1 MRSATPVSPPAR
13 GNRISAFFGVF
24 RYSRRAL
31 TLVWQTS
38 RPLTLGLAFCTLI
51 AGVLP
56 AVAAWIGQLIVDAVV
71 AAMAHHRETGASLSL
86 ASAWPVLRYVLA
98 EAGVIATIALAQRGL
113 AAQQSLLRALLGQ
126 KVNVMILEKAGTL
139 SLAQFENSEFYDK
152 LTRARREASVRPLGL
167 VNKTFSLL
175 QNAISLASFGVLL
188 VQFSPWAIL
197 ILVIGALPV
206 FVSEA
211 KFSGDAFRLFRW
223 RSPQTRMQMYLETV
237 LAREDSIKE
246 VKLFGLEP
254 LLLERYRKIFNTL
267 YGEDRRLTIRRESWG
282 FLLGLLGTLAFY
294 AAYAWVVVET
304 ISGVLTLG
312 EMTMYLMVFK
322 QGQAALSASLTSIS
336 GMYEDNLYLSNL
348 YEYLEQPVMSQRGQL
363 TQGAKPGDGIRFER
377 VGFTYPGADHAA
389 LHDVSLH
396 LSPGQSLA
404 LVGVNGSGKT
414 TLIKLL
420 TRLYEPSE
428 GRILLDGS
436 DLQEW
441 DIATLRRRIGVIFQD
456 FVRYQ
461 LKVGEN
467 LGAGDVEAFDDEA
480 RWHEAAERGLA
491 DEFIRAMPKG
501 YHTQLGRWFQGGQEL
516 SGGQWQKIALARAYM
531 RENADILVL
540 DEPTAAMDAAAE
552 AAVYADFREHRRDKM
567 TLLISHR
574 FSTVR
579 AANQILVIDGGE
591 VIERGDHTSLM
602 AQNGRYARLFRL
614 QAEGYR

>member
-1 MRSATPVSPPAR
+1 MRRAIPAPPANGSR
-13 GNRISAFFGVF
+13 LYAFFGVF
-24 RYSRRAL
+24 RYSHRAL
-31 TLVWQTS
+31 ALVWQTS
-38 RPLTLGLAFCTLI
+38 RSLTLGLAACTLV

-71 AAMAHHRETGASLSL
+71 AAMAEHGETGRVAW
-86 ASAWPVLRYVLA
+86 WPVLRYVLA
-98 EAGVIATIALAQRGL
+98 EAGVIAVIALAQRGL
-113 AAQQSLLRALLGQ
+113 SAQQSLLRALLGQ

-139 SLAQFENSEFYDK
+139 TLAQFEDSEFYDK
-152 LTRARREASVRPLGL
+152 LTRARREASIRPLGL
-167 VNKTFSLL
+167 VNKTFSLA

-211 KFSGDAFRLFRW
+211 KFSGDAFQLFRW

-254 LLLERYRKIFNTL
+254 LLLDRYRRIFDTL
-267 YGEDRRLTIRRESWG
+267 YGEDRRLTLRRETWG
-282 FLLGLLGTLAFY
+282 FVLGLLGTLAFY
-294 AAYAWVVVET
+294 GAYAWVVVET
-304 ISGVLTLG
+304 VTGQLTLG

-348 YEYLEQPVMSQRGQL
+348 YEYLEQPVDAESGTR
-363 TQGAKPGDGIRFER
+363 TTGARPGDGIRFEN
-377 VGFTYPGADHAA
+377 VSFTYPGAEKPA
-389 LHDVSLH
+389 LSGISLH
-396 LSPGQSLA
+396 LRPGGSLA
-404 LVGVNGSGKT
+404 LVGANGSGKT

-420 TRLYEPSE
+420 TRLYAPSE

-436 DLQEW
+436 DLRDW
-441 DIATLRRRIGVIFQD
+441 DIQALRRRIGVIFQD

-467 LGAGDVEAFDDEA
+467 LGAGDVAAFADEA
-480 RWHEAAERGLA
+480 RWREAARRGLA
-491 DEFIRAMPKG
+491 DDFITDMPGG
-501 YHTQLGRWFQGGQEL
+501 YHTQLGRWFKGGQEL
-516 SGGQWQKIALARAYM
+516 SGGQWQKIALSRAYM
-531 RENADILVL
+531 RESADILVL

-552 AAVYADFREHRRDKM
+552 AAVFADFREHSQDKM
-567 TLLISHR
+567 TILISHR

-579 AANQILVIDGGE
+579 AADQILVVDGGR
-591 VIERGDHTSLM
+591 ILERGDHDSLM
-602 AQNGRYARLFRL
+602 AADGRYARLFRL